1 MLRKI
6 EKNAKSK
13 EEALKLAA
21 AEFGVP
27 VEELSYKVER
37 EVGKGLMGLL
47 LGKEVIISA
56 WITKEAEEEEAKL
69 RRLAEKRA
77 ASEQAEKAKQ
87 AGAANPYAPKE
98 DPAFKDYVGPDGR
111 KKKKAEDLSAPVK
124 KAPVKAAETAEK
136 QTAPAVEASEA
147 PAPAETPAGAAAPD
161 ARAKEGGSR
170 KRREVTEKSLAD
182 ASYFVT
188 ELVHKM
194 GLADAVAE
202 VTNGGEAVNVKVSGS
217 RMGLLIGKRGDTLD
231 AVQYLTSLYVNKEKN
246 SYIKVNVDTEGY
258 RSKREETLVKLAKG
272 LERRVIREYKP
283 VALEPM
289 SPNERRIIH
298 ATLQN
303 SNRVKTYSVG
313 EEPNRKVI
321 VAPIDEQ

>member
-21 AEFGVP
+21 EEFGVS

-56 WITKEAEEEEAKL
+56 WITKEAEEEERIQKL
-69 RRLAEKRA
+69 AQARAESDKT
-77 ASEQAEKAKQ
+77 KD
-87 AGAANPYAPKE
+87 GGANPYAPKE
-98 DPAFKDYVGPDGR
+98 VPAFKDHVGPEGR
-111 KKKKAEDLSAPVK
+111 KKKVSAPLKKAEPAKADAPAEAPVEAPVK
-124 KAPVKAAETAEK
+124 KAP
-136 QTAPAVEASEA
+136 
-147 PAPAETPAGAAAPD
+147 
-161 ARAKEGGSR
+161 
-170 KRREVTEKSLAD
+170 KRSEVTEQSLKD
-182 ASYFVT
+182 AEFFLN
-188 ELVHKM
+188 ELIHKM
-194 GLADAVAE
+194 GLTDAEITVAH
-202 VTNGGEAVNVKVSGS
+202 GGDSVDATVAGS
-217 RMGLLIGKRGDTLD
+217 KMGALIGKRGETLD
-231 AVQYLTSLYVNKEKN
+231 AVQYLTSLYVNKEKH

-258 RSKREETLVKLAKG
+258 RAKREETLKKLAKS
-272 LERRVIREYKP
+272 LEYRVVRERKP

-298 ATLQN
+298 AALQN

-313 EEPNRKVI
+313 EEPHRKI
-321 VAPIDEQ
+321 TVAPIDQA